1 MGDLGMGECSLRAA
15 RMARISPSSSRTLGR
30 LPRARTWSA
39 WNPGHIGGDFS
50 LLWSGEAAAMA
61 RETDAEALTRQLW
74 DDALDRAAGLR
85 AGMAARAG

>member
-50 LLWSGEAAAMA
+50 LLFEEGMDGGAGSGSV
-61 RETDAEALTRQLW
+61 W
-74 DDALDRAAGLR
+74 
-85 AGMAARAG
+85 